1 MSGTCAIIN
10 PRMIGDIIMSRT
22 AERVAGDAMVRKPI
36 LMPKKLI
43 TEVEKMAQQ
52 ASDQEKRNVSF
63 AEMVRRALAQYNPN
77 DIEENDAVM
86 NALLDNIIKSTK
98 ETKQTVR
105 KLNKRLDKSYKEL
118 MNGNN

>member
-1 MSGTCAIIN
+1 
-10 PRMIGDIIMSRT
+10 MSRT